1 MTTPVTVE
9 EYQQAERA
17 VTQQAARTG
26 LRIHAVVTVLVWAG
40 VILLNVFVA
49 SGFPWSI
56 FVILG
61 TGLGVF
67 FHWYGNRR
75 TDEDTRR
82 RQQNVVQYPRTHST
96 TNA

>member
-1 MTTPVTVE
+1 MTTPVTLE
-9 EYQQAERA
+9 EYQRAERA
-17 VTQQAARTG
+17 VTQRAAWTG
-26 LRIHAVVTVLVWAG
+26 LRIHAVVTALVWAG

-49 SGFPWSI
+49 PGFPWSI

-67 FHWYGNRR
+67 FHWYGYRHA
-75 TDEDTRR
+75 DDDTRR
-82 RQQNVVQYPRTHST
+82 RQENVVQYARAHST

>member
-1 MTTPVTVE
+1 MTTLVTLE
-9 EYQQAERA
+9 EYQRAERK
-17 VTQQAARTG
+17 VTQRAAWTG

-40 VILLNVFVA
+40 VILLNLFVA

-67 FHWYGNRR
+67 FHWYGYRR
-75 TDEDTRR
+75 TDEDARR
-82 RQQNVVQYPRTHST
+82 RQENVAQYARTHST